1 MWVLKKVQNH
11 YLGTRVFL
19 LWKSTINV
27 YFFMQLDF
35 DELKWDLLFH
45 FFCKITSKSYSTI
58 QAFFGFSCRH
68 LSSCCFDNKLISD
81 YLQVF
86 RQGYVMLQCAQIE
99 HYTIRVKSYFSSSV
113 KCILIAK
120 LHKNLHFGTFYAWF
134 FYLAAKVTKT
144 NSRTWFEEYFS
155 NIFNCHFLLQICGIE
170 KEVNTM
176 NTANMSNICL

>member
-1 MWVLKKVQNH
+1 MEIKSLSH
-11 YLGTRVFL
+11 YWLIHDSGL
-19 LWKSTINV
+19 NV

-113 KCILIAK
+113 KYILIAK
-120 LHKNLHFGTFYAWF
+120 LQENLHFCTFILNFHALQLESQFDFQNWF
-134 FYLAAKVTKT
+134 LQLLEFLSFCCLQKGSKNKVEPNFHT
-144 NSRTWFEEYFS
+144 
-155 NIFNCHFLLQICGIE
+155 L
-170 KEVNTM
+170 
-176 NTANMSNICL
+176 